1 MYDSVLNVRG
11 LADVLEAI
19 KQVWSS
25 TFSER
30 VMAYRRR
37 HGLPSREF
45 ALAVLVQQMI
55 DARQSGVMFTCD
67 PTTGH
72 TDTVLI
78 DAVIGNGAALVQGDV
93 DATPTVSGR
102 ATCTSSVRHVRTA
115 AIDSGAEHPVWNRM
129 KRDRRRS

>member
-1 MYDSVLNVRG
+1 MAVRSSAVEEDSSSHSFAGMYDSVLDVRG

-25 TFSER
+25 TFSDR
-30 VMAYRRR
+30 VLAYRRR
-37 HGLPSREF
+37 HGLPSHEI

-67 PTTGH
+67 PTTGD

-78 DAVIGNGAALVQGDV
+78 DAVNG
-93 DATPTVSGR
+93 TR
-102 ATCTSSVRHVRTA
+102 
-115 AIDSGAEHPVWNRM
+115 SGAG
-129 KRDRRRS
+129 SG